1 MERINGRNKAVSFAR
16 LFSNNQFF
24 ISDDKGTEW
33 SINNVHCCNALQLDN
48 VVEELAI
55 AGDGSWVVIYGNY
68 YVSSEGV
75 AEQLTNK
82 LSKFFSDQCRRVN
95 NRNREIREARQEAR
109 EAAKHA
115 EAERVAREIKEHEE
129 RELIQQEEREKEHA
143 RGR

>member
-1 MERINGRNKAVSFAR
+1 
-16 LFSNNQFF
+16 
-24 ISDDKGTEW
+24 
-33 SINNVHCCNALQLDN
+33 LDN

-109 EAAKHA
+109 EAAKLA
-115 EAERVAREIKEHEE
+115 KAERVAREIKEREE